1 MKLPRR
7 QFLHLAAGAAALPAT
22 LRIASGETY
31 PSRPVRIVVGFSPGG
46 ASDIVAR
53 LLAQQLSERLGQSFI
68 VENRTG
74 AGTNIATEAVVRAAP
89 DGHTLLVVTHA
100 NAINATLYAN
110 LPFDF
115 IRDITPV
122 ARVGRALEV
131 MVVNPSFPAQ
141 TLAEFITYAKANPR
155 KINFASAGSGSLSHV
170 SGALFEILIGSE
182 LVHVPYRG
190 EAPGIT
196 DLLAGQVQ
204 MMFPS
209 VTATMPYIRAGQL
222 RRLAVTTT
230 ARWDALPDIPT
241 VGELVPGYEATLWH
255 GVGAPKNTP
264 ANIVDK
270 LNREVNAALADP
282 AMKARLADVV
292 YTPVPMT
299 PAEFGRFI
307 ADETARWSNVIQAAG
322 LKAG

>member
-1 MKLPRR
+1 MR
-7 QFLHLAAGAAALPAT
+7 AT
-22 LRIASGETY
+22 
-31 PSRPVRIVVGFSPGG
+31 
-46 ASDIVAR
+46 
-53 LLAQQLSERLGQSFI
+53 
-68 VENRTG
+68 
-74 AGTNIATEAVVRAAP
+74 P
-89 DGHTLLVVTHA
+89 DGYTLLMVTHA
-100 NAINATLYAN
+100 NTINATLYAS

-122 ARVGRALEV
+122 ARIGRALEV

-170 SGALFEILIGSE
+170 SGALFEILIGTE

-196 DLLAGQVQ
+196 DVLAGQVE

-209 VTATMPYIRAGQL
+209 VTASMPYIRAGKL
-222 RRLAVTTT
+222 RPLAVTSA
-230 ARWDALPDIPT
+230 ARWDPLPDIPT

-264 ANIVDK
+264 ADIVEK

-282 AMKARLADVV
+282 AMKARLADVD
-292 YTPVPMT
+292 YAPVPMT
-299 PAEFGRFI
+299 PAAFGSFI
-307 ADETARWSNVIQAAG
+307 ADETARWSKVIQAAG
-322 LKAG
+322 IKAG